1 MKLLQALVVV
11 CLCAR
16 IPAFAENTLVLP
28 FFNLSGDANLD
39 WIGESLSET
48 VREALA
54 SEGVIA
60 LTREDR
66 QEAYRRLSLRPQT
79 QLTRATVLRVGE
91 FLDADQV
98 IYGQFTFTPPE
109 GEQPRVKG
117 TIRISARIVDLKKAR
132 RGPEYNEIG
141 ALEDL
146 AQLQMHLAWQTMHY
160 VTKKTAVTEEEFRS
174 KRPAIR
180 VEAIESHVRGLLAT
194 TQEQRLKLF
203 TQAVRLDP
211 RYSQASFE
219 LGHLYWE
226 RKNYR
231 MAADQLKKVDPWDVR
246 YREANFL
253 LGLCR
258 YQLGEFAAA
267 EEAFRTVVE
276 SVPLNEVWN
285 NLAAAQS
292 RQNLPSAAANFL
304 KALEGDPG
312 DPDYQFNVGYAL
324 FRKGD
329 FEGAAERFRAVL
341 ERNPNDAEATMMLGR
356 ALRKNGGQKPITARS
371 EGIERL
377 KLNYEESAWLQLKA
391 VLDPKR

>member
-16 IPAFAENTLVLP
+16 TPAFAENILVLP
-28 FFNLSGDANLD
+28 FFNLSGDSNLD
-39 WIGESLSET
+39 WIGESISET
-48 VREALA
+48 IREALA

-60 LTREDR
+60 LSRDDRE
-66 QEAYRRLSLRPQT
+66 EAYRRLALRPQT

-98 IYGQFTFTPPE
+98 IYGQFTFTQPE
-109 GEQPRVKG
+109 GDQPRVKG
-117 TIRISARIVDLKKAR
+117 TIRIVANTVDLKKAR
-132 RGPEYNEIG
+132 RGPEYTELG

-146 AQLQMHLAWQTMHY
+146 ASLQTHLAWQTMHY
-160 VTKKTAVTEEEFRS
+160 VTKNTAVSEEEFRS

-180 VEAIESHVRGLLAT
+180 VEAIESHVRGLLASAP
-194 TQEQRLKLF
+194 EQKLKLF
-203 TQAVRLDP
+203 TQAVQLDP

-219 LGHLYWE
+219 LGRLYWA

-231 MAADQLKKVDPWDVR
+231 MAADQLRHVASWDVR

-267 EEAFRTVVE
+267 EGAFRSIVE
-276 SVPLNEVWN
+276 IVPLNEVWN

-292 RQNLPSAAANFL
+292 RQNSSSALANFS
-304 KALEGDPG
+304 KALEGDPA
-312 DPDYQFNVGYAL
+312 DPDYHFNVGYAL
-324 FRKGD
+324 LRKGE
-329 FEGAAERFRAVL
+329 FEAAAERFRAVL
-341 ERNPNDAEATMMLGR
+341 ERNPNDAEATAMLGR
-356 ALRKNGGQKPITARS
+356 ALRAHPEKTVLTRS

-377 KLNYEESAWLQLKA
+377 KLNFEESAWLQLKA

>member
-1 MKLLQALVVV
+1 MKLLLALVVV

-16 IPAFAENTLVLP
+16 TPALAENILVLP
-28 FFNLSGDANLD
+28 FFNLSGDSNLE

-48 VREALA
+48 IREALA

-60 LTREDR
+60 VSRDDR
-66 QEAYRRLSLRPQT
+66 QEGYRRLSLRPNT
-79 QLTRATVLRVGE
+79 QLTRATVLRLGE

-98 IYGQFTFTPPE
+98 IYGQFTFAPPE
-109 GEQPRVKG
+109 GDQQRVKG
-117 TIRISARIVDLKKAR
+117 TLRISAQVLDLKKAS
-132 RGPEYNEIG
+132 RGPAWTEIG
-141 ALEDL
+141 SLEDL
-146 AQLQMHLAWQTMHY
+146 ARLQTHLAWQAMHHT
-160 VTKKTAVTEEEFRS
+160 TKKTAVTEEEFRS

-180 VEAIESHVRGLLAT
+180 VEAIENHVRGLLAPAP
-194 TQEQRLKLF
+194 EQKLKLF

-219 LGHLYWE
+219 LGRLYWE

-231 MAADQLKKVDPWDVR
+231 MAADQLKSVAAWDIR

-258 YQLGEFAAA
+258 YHLREFAAA
-267 EEAFRTVVE
+267 EQAFRSVVE

-292 RQNLPSAAANFL
+292 RLNSPEALANFTR
-304 KALEGDPG
+304 ALEGDPA
-312 DPDYQFNVGYAL
+312 DPDYHFNVGYAL
-324 FRKGD
+324 LRQGD
-329 FEGAAERFRAVL
+329 FEAAAERFRAVL
-341 ERNPNDAEATMMLGR
+341 ERNPADAEATSMLGR
-356 ALRKNGGQKPITARS
+356 ALRPDPGQKSPIARS
-371 EGIERL
+371 EGVERL

-391 VLDPKR
+391 VLNPER